1 MIGLAALANMAAA
14 GLAGAGIPILLQRLG
29 QDPALASNILLT
41 LISDVI
47 GFGGFLAIASL
58 LL

>member
-1 MIGLAALANMAAA
+1 MIAA
-14 GLAGAGIPILLQRLG
+14 GAAGAAIPILLQKYG
-29 QDPALASNILLT
+29 QDPALASNIFLT
-41 LISDVI
+41 LVTDIV